1 MITKEP
7 WGSIATKQAL
17 RMLGESA
24 ADMPHILHMSLSLLL
39 RDCKFRRLSKQL
51 QSAGIDGAKGNSVG
65 RKCSVI
71 LFIQDYNERNA

>member
-17 RMLGESA
+17 RILGESA

-51 QSAGIDGAKGNSVG
+51 QSVDINREGQYLKLLLCYETDDEREIDNS
-65 RKCSVI
+65 
-71 LFIQDYNERNA
+71 F